1 MNVRLF
7 LYLYVFFPYLFF
19 GEGTMPENMV
29 GEPENRL
36 LGLQNFP
43 PGDPGIPPLDIRGV
57 KPDPAVAALLLCVL
71 IIGGPHLVSNGSG
84 SNPFSAA
91 INAFS
96 MLNFISLHGSILTRK
111 PCFLVR

>member
-7 LYLYVFFPYLFF
+7 LYLYFFFPYLFF
-19 GEGTMPENMV
+19 GEGTTPENMV

-96 MLNFISLHGSILTRK
+96 LLNFISLHGSILTRK

>member
-1 MNVRLF
+1 MNVKLF
-7 LYLYVFFPYLFF
+7 LYLYFFFPTCSLVRAR
-19 GEGTMPENMV
+19 TM
-29 GEPENRL
+29 PENRL

-43 PGDPGIPPLDIRGV
+43 PGDPGIHPLDIRGV

-84 SNPFSAA
+84 TNPFSAA

-96 MLNFISLHGSILTRK
+96 LLNFISLHGSILTRK